1 MITFHLIHLQ
11 YCFFNFRCNLN
22 EYQVAISNDLKSM
35 VRQNW
40 SHEIIYHFFKEN
52 FKDDNKQSQ
61 QQKIMNIELL
71 HLQKSCVQFEKRVE
85 DEDYCD

>member
-1 MITFHLIHLQ
+1 
-11 YCFFNFRCNLN
+11 
-22 EYQVAISNDLKSM
+22 M

-40 SHEIIYHFFKEN
+40 SDEIIYHFFKEN

-71 HLQKSCVQFEKRVE
+71 HLQKSCVHFEKRVE